1 MNEGIKNFGRWTL
14 AVGLAT
20 LAGQAF
26 AQCTTSAWSSES
38 GATQAVGGG
47 GDAKYEQECGLSV
60 NAANPG
66 FVTTTAPTD
75 ETEFYTRFYFYA
87 DAANL
92 SNDAVLFTARDGSE
106 VQVEIAVR
114 QTGQTQSLVTRYRSG
129 NNLVQAGQLIDLLPT
144 WQAVNV
150 NWTTGSG
157 NGTLE
162 VKVDGVS
169 KLNVTNLNNLNERVN
184 QMDLGIVSPGNAGV
198 GTGLVAL
205 DAFETRRALPEP
217 ALLTVN
223 ELRNISTRALVGIDR
238 KVVPAGFII
247 TGDTKKCVLIR
258 GRGQSLPS
266 DLPSR
271 VGNPTLTLNDLQTN
285 PPSEIYFNDNWQNQ
299 ADPVALQRI
308 LDTGRQPT
316 NPTDAAILQCL
327 EPGAYTATL
336 EAAPGSGLG
345 TGIVEVLDVDQGT
358 PYLRNISTRAE
369 AIVNRDRV
377 IAGFIIEGTEPR
389 TVLIRGR
396 GPSLPSAFNPR
407 LSDPTIELLGAG
419 GSPIDSNDDWQN
431 QDSAKVQ
438 QIQDSGRA
446 PGDASEAAIVA
457 QLPPGPYTVRMQ
469 STNGVAGIGIIEV
482 LDIQGGSIEA
492 N

>member
-14 AVGLAT
+14 ALGLAT

-26 AQCTTSAWSSES
+26 AQCTTSAWSSET
-38 GATQAVGGG
+38 GAFQAISGG
-47 GDAKYEQECGLSV
+47 GDTKYEQDCGLTV
-60 NAANPG
+60 NASNPG
-66 FVTTTAPTD
+66 YVTTSAPTD

-92 SNDAVLFTARDGSE
+92 SNDATLFTARDGSE

-129 NNLVQAGQLIDLLPT
+129 NNLVQSGQLIELLPT

-150 NWTTGSG
+150 NWTAG
-157 NGTLE
+157 NGNGSIE

-169 KLNVTNLNNLNERVN
+169 KLNVTNLNNANERVN
-184 QMDLGIVSPGNAGV
+184 QMDLGIISAGNAGV

-217 ALLTVN
+217 DLLTIN
-223 ELRNISTRALVGIDR
+223 ELRNIATRALVGEQR

-258 GRGQSLPS
+258 GRGQSLPA

-271 VGNPTLTLNDLQTN
+271 VGNPTLTLNDLSTN
-285 PPSEIYFNDNWQNQ
+285 PPTQIYFNDNWQSQ
-299 ADPVALQRI
+299 TEAGAVQRI
-308 LDTGRQPT
+308 QDTGRAPT
-316 NPTDAAILQCL
+316 NPTDAAIFQCL

-336 EAAPGSGLG
+336 EAASGSGLG
-345 TGIVEVLDVDQGT
+345 TGIVEVLDVDLGT
-358 PYLRNISTRAE
+358 PNLFNISTRAE
-369 AIVNRDRV
+369 AIVNRDRI

-407 LSDPTIELLGAG
+407 LSDPTIELLGDG
-419 GSPIDSNDDWQN
+419 GSPIETNDDWQN

-446 PGDASEAAIVA
+446 PGNTSEAAIVA

-469 STNGVAGIGIIEV
+469 STDGAAGIGIIEV
-482 LDIQGGSIEA
+482 LDIQGSSIEP